1 MPLTVLDRFLRPL
14 LRASLTRPYP
24 RQRLQLPAAARG
36 LPELHTGRCD
46 ATAACVTTCP
56 TGAILVTDDAWQL
69 DAGRCVFCAA
79 CVTACPQD
87 AISMGV
93 QMELAGRSREALLV
107 IHDIRKAP

>member
-14 LRASLTRPYP
+14 LRRPLSSGYP

-36 LPELHTGRCD
+36 LPELDTCRCD
-46 ATAACVTTCP
+46 GTAACVTVCP
-56 TGAILVTDDAWQL
+56 TGAISVTDDAWQL

-87 AISMGV
+87 AIRMSAQV
-93 QMELAGRSREALLV
+93 ELAGRSRQALLV
-107 IHDIRKAP
+107 IVDIRKAS